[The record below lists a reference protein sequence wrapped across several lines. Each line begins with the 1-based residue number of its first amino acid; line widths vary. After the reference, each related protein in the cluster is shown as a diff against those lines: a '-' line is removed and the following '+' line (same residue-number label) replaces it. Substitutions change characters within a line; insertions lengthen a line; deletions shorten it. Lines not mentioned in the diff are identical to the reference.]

1 MSEARDEKV
10 SIIPLGG
17 VGEIGKNMFVIRY
30 RDDIIVIDSGLMFP
44 EDEML
49 GVDFVIPDISYLRE
63 HRDKIR
69 GIFVTHG
76 HEDHIGALPFVLREL
91 SVPVYGPRLA
101 LALVEAR
108 LKEKNQHFPVDPVY
122 VTAGQKVKCGPF
134 EVEFIHVNHSISD
147 VLAMAVTTP
156 AGVIIHTAD
165 FKFDQTPID
174 GVVTDYHTFAEY
186 GSKGVL
192 VLMSDSTNAERPG
205 YTLSERQVWQAFDD
219 AFRAAPGRIIVA
231 TFSSNIHRIQQVV
244 DAAHHYGRKLCMLG
258 RSMVNVAR
266 TASELGYLS
275 IPDGILVSE
284 EELQKHDESRM
295 VLLSTGSQGE
305 PMAALSRMAMG
316 SHRSVAI
323 KRGDTVII
331 SASPIPGNEKS
342 VGANI
347 NRLFKLGAEVIYE
360 AVSGVHVSGHASQ
373 EELKLMMNLTRPKY
387 FIPIHGEYRHLVKH
401 ARLAREIGIPEDR
414 IFIPEIGS
422 VLEFD
427 SGSGRVAGQVSGGM
441 VIVDGL
447 GVGDVG
453 NVVLRDRRQLSQD
466 GIVVVIVAVDK
477 ATGAMLGTP
486 EVITRGFVY
495 VRESEE
501 FIDATREHV
510 KNVLRQR
517 TSGKASP
524 DWQSLRGAV
533 KDSLASYFYEKTRR
547 QPMILP
553 VVVEV

>member
-1 MSEARDEKV
+1 MTETRDGKV

-17 VGEIGKNMFVIRY
+17 IGEIGKNMFVIRY

-44 EDEML
+44 EEEML
-49 GVDFVIPDISYLRE
+49 GVDFVIPDITYLKE
-63 HRDKIR
+63 NQDKIR
-69 GIFVTHG
+69 GIFITHG
-76 HEDHIGALPFVLREL
+76 HEDHIGALPYVLKEL
-91 SVPVYGPRLA
+91 SVPLYGPRLA

-108 LKEKNQHFPVDPVY
+108 LKERNQRFPVEPTC
-122 VTAGQKVKCGPF
+122 VTAGQIVKCGPF

-156 AGVIIHTAD
+156 AGIIIHTAD

-174 GVVTDYHTFAEY
+174 GATTDYHKFAEY
-186 GSKGVL
+186 GAKGVL
-192 VLMSDSTNAERPG
+192 VLLSDSTNAERPG
-205 YTLSERQVWQAFDD
+205 YTLSERQVGEAFDD
-219 AFRAAPGRIIVA
+219 TFRTAPGRIVVA
-231 TFSSNIHRIQQVV
+231 TFASNIHRIQQVI
-244 DAAHHYGRKLCMLG
+244 DAAHHHGRKVCLLG
-258 RSMVNVAR
+258 RSMVNVAKI
-266 TASELGYLS
+266 ASDLGYLT
-275 IPDGILVSE
+275 IPDGTLVPE
-284 EELQKHDESRM
+284 EELNRHDDSRM

-342 VGANI
+342 VAANI

-360 AVSGVHVSGHASQ
+360 AFSGVHVSGHASQ
-373 EELKLMMNLTRPKY
+373 EELKLMMNLTRPRY
-387 FIPIHGEYRHLVKH
+387 FMPIHGEYRHLVKH
-401 ARLAREIGIPEDR
+401 ARLARELGIPEDR
-414 IFIPEIGS
+414 IFIAEIGS

-427 SGSGRVAGQVSGGM
+427 SKSGVVAGQVQSGT
-441 VIVDGL
+441 VLVDGL

-477 ATGAMLGTP
+477 ATGSMLGTP

-501 FIDATREHV
+501 FIEAAREYL
-510 KNVLRQR
+510 KRVLVQR
-517 TSGKASP
+517 RGSKAGA
-524 DWQSLRGAV
+524 DWQVLKGV
-533 KDSLASYFYEKTRR
+533 IKDSLASYFYEKTQRE
-547 QPMILP
+547 PMILP
-553 VVVEV
+553 AVVEV

>member
-1 MSEARDEKV
+1 MTETRDGKV

-17 VGEIGKNMFVIRY
+17 IGEIGKNMFVIRY

-44 EDEML
+44 EEEML
-49 GVDFVIPDISYLRE
+49 GVDFVIPDITYLKE
-63 HRDKIR
+63 NQDKIR
-69 GIFVTHG
+69 GIFITHG
-76 HEDHIGALPFVLREL
+76 HEDHIGALPYVLKEL

-108 LKEKNQHFPVDPVY
+108 LKERNQRFPVEPTC
-122 VTAGQKVKCGPF
+122 VTAGQIVKCGPF

-156 AGVIIHTAD
+156 AGIIIHTAD

-174 GVVTDYHTFAEY
+174 GATTDYHKFAEY
-186 GSKGVL
+186 GAKGVL
-192 VLMSDSTNAERPG
+192 VLLSDSTNAERPG
-205 YTLSERQVWQAFDD
+205 YTLSERQVGEAFDD
-219 AFRAAPGRIIVA
+219 TFRTAPGRIVVA
-231 TFSSNIHRIQQVV
+231 TFASNIHRIQQVI
-244 DAAHHYGRKLCMLG
+244 DAAHHHGRKVCLLG
-258 RSMVNVAR
+258 RSMVNVAKI
-266 TASELGYLS
+266 ASDLGYLT
-275 IPDGILVSE
+275 IPDGTLVPE
-284 EELQKHDESRM
+284 EELNRHDDSRM

-342 VGANI
+342 VAANI

-360 AVSGVHVSGHASQ
+360 AFSGVHVSGHASQ
-373 EELKLMMNLTRPKY
+373 EELKLMMNLTRPRY
-387 FIPIHGEYRHLVKH
+387 FMPIHGEYRHLVKH
-401 ARLAREIGIPEDR
+401 ARLARELGIPEDR
-414 IFIPEIGS
+414 IFIAEIGS

-427 SGSGRVAGQVSGGM
+427 SKSGVVAGQVQSGT
-441 VIVDGL
+441 VLVDGL

-477 ATGAMLGTP
+477 ATGSMLGTP

-501 FIDATREHV
+501 FIEAAREYL
-510 KNVLRQR
+510 KRVLVQR
-517 TSGKASP
+517 RGSKAGA
-524 DWQSLRGAV
+524 DWQVLKGV
-533 KDSLASYFYEKTRR
+533 IKDSLASYFYEKTQRE
-547 QPMILP
+547 PMILP
-553 VVVEV
+553 AVVEV